1 MSAYR
6 LLAFSAAILVDFY
19 LLYHNSIRTT
29 RKLKLLHQ
37 ILELIPTKPS
47 DIIEKLKTNQVL
59 ILKADTCSGKSTQT
73 IQYLCDATFADESKG
88 TLSSRILILTSNYH
102 A

>member
-6 LLAFSAAILVDFY
+6 LLAFSAAVLVDFY
-19 LLYHNSIRTT
+19 LLYHSSIRTT

-47 DIIEKLKTNQVL
+47 DIIEKLKMAGNNL
-59 ILKADTCSGKSTQT
+59 
-73 IQYLCDATFADESKG
+73 
-88 TLSSRILILTSNYH
+88 TL
-102 A
+102 